1 MSEIP
6 SADTDFSNYAK
17 GDHIIKGAVIET
29 PGREDLGFALN
40 ISDDSL
46 STNSQEMHPVSAP
59 NDITLPS
66 PLSTAISGTPC
77 VGGKLSAISLFS
89 PLITD
94 VLRLA
99 DEIIQLYENAQHN
112 KKICGLLLDRILAA
126 EAAVKDLNIKK
137 QENLGFFTDQR
148 NYKLFLRFKLSIEK
162 IKRFIE
168 DISQIKGLKKF
179 SVGFLQANVIK
190 KTFDELTN
198 EFDGC
203 MRSLNFTIT
212 VETRI
217 QQQKD
222 KEVIDKDMADMKEV
236 SASVPSRI

>member
-6 SADTDFSNYAK
+6 STDTDFSNYAK
-17 GDHIIKGAVIET
+17 GDHIIKGTVIET

-40 ISDDSL
+40 VSDDSL
-46 STNSQEMHPVSAP
+46 STNSQEMHPVSTP
-59 NDITLPS
+59 NDITLPN
-66 PLSTAISGTPC
+66 PLSTAISGAPR

-126 EAAVKDLNIKK
+126 EAAVKDLDIKK

-168 DISQIKGLKKF
+168 DISQIKGF

-236 SASVPSRI
+236 SSSVPSRI